1 MDVNRL
7 HADSAWC
14 KNKIL
19 ALQTLCKFGF
29 GKVLLL
35 SLEHLIWLQSRRP
48 PPPPP
53 PHCDH
58 MPCLRNEQGVYTNGF
73 HLHVSPPPSVP
84 TPPSLSLS
92 PLSVIVLHFV
102 SAGTKGSELFDCE
115 DGCHTDQCQQPQTWH
130 HICLPHPAL
139 LHASPRLVPVLLP
152 SVLCLLFCFFLLHF
166 LLVFSVLLLI
176 AASHRLRRLQR
187 SPGAADTRRMWVLV
201 SHLQPPKTGTGVRSG
216 TWRVLLN
223 HAAEMTNGCNPFF
236 VPNPT
241 VELWKGIKNYVAF
254 QYHFLEPNIFI
265 TKIKDIRLK
274 EPSTI
279 TFSFSRGRVL
289 CKDNFCLNMQNFS
302 WDVLYIN
309 KYKWMLMCKKCASIM
324 WLEWKFIATGTHK
337 AQLSRLYLSF
347 ICVWLNIISCVH
359 WQRAASAVPSPA
371 RHVLFLSWIQRYISE
386 LLRFIHPAELTLR
399 LQVFKFYTLKMNSW
413 KGFGRCKLLVESC
426 CSVTRSARCIFSLC
440 VSLRPDQVSV
450 IMERRR
456 QQQRSLWWPLVK
468 CTQARKHFN
477 RTFLTFT
484 STSA

>member
-7 HADSAWC
+7 HADLAWC

-152 SVLCLLFCFFLLHF
+152 SVLCLLFYFFLLHF
-166 LLVFSVLLLI
+166 LLVFSVLLLLLI

-241 VELWKGIKNYVAF
+241 VELWKGIKNYVPF

-289 CKDNFCLNMQNFS
+289 CKDNFFLNMQNFS

-309 KYKWMLMCKKCASIM
+309 KYKWMLMCKKFASIM

-359 WQRAASAVPSPA
+359 WQRRCICCSIAGSSCFIPLVNPALHFWAASVHSSRRTNLAATSFQ
-371 RHVLFLSWIQRYISE
+371 VL
-386 LLRFIHPAELTLR
+386 HPKNEQLERVWEMQT
-399 LQVFKFYTLKMNSW
+399 SGW
-413 KGFGRCKLLVESC
+413 KLLLSNAF
-426 CSVTRSARCIFSLC
+426 CSMHIQFVCQPEARSS
-440 VSLRPDQVSV
+440 VSDYGAQ
-450 IMERRR
+450 EAAAA
-456 QQQRSLWWPLVK
+456 QPLVATGQVHAGEK
-468 CTQARKHFN
+468 AF
-477 RTFLTFT
+477 
-484 STSA
+484 